1 MNTNDS
7 TSATPRAGRPRSAAS
22 RQAILDTALQLTQQD
37 GFAALTI
44 ERIAKEAG
52 VGKPTIYRW
61 WPSKGAIV
69 FEALQQYG
77 EQTLP
82 LPTGS
87 SLAVRLET
95 YLQALF
101 AVLNGWTGKIIKSLM
116 AEAQHDPVFADLFR
130 TQFIAARR
138 QPVLTLLREGCLQ
151 GELSPDANIE
161 ILADLIYGAMWYRL
175 LTEHAPLDDQ
185 FAHEIVHA
193 VLRN

>member
-1 MNTNDS
+1 V
-7 TSATPRAGRPRSAAS
+7 
-22 RQAILDTALQLTQQD
+22 QQD

-69 FEALQQYG
+69 FEALQQYA

-82 LPTGS
+82 LPTGP
-87 SLAVRLET
+87 SLSVRLET
-95 YLQALF
+95 YLQTLF
-101 AVLNGWTGKIIKSLM
+101 AILNGWIGKIIRSLM

-130 TQFIAARR
+130 TQFIAVRR
-138 QPVLTLLREGCLQ
+138 QPVLTLLHEGRAQ
-151 GELSPDANIE
+151 GELAPDANIE

-185 FAHEIVHA
+185 FAHDIVQA
-193 VLRN
+193 VLGANTFSHRG